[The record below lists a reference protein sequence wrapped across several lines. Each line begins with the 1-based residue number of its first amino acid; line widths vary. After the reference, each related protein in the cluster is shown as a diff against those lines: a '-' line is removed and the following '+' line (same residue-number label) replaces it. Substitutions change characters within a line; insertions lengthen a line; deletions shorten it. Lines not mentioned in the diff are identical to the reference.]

1 MPAARLWP
9 LGCREGRGSHSCR
22 RQRRLVVDRS
32 HRTPAEVALV
42 VLALVLVFTVSVGV
56 IA

>member
-1 MPAARLWP
+1 
-9 LGCREGRGSHSCR
+9 
-22 RQRRLVVDRS
+22 VDRS

>member
-1 MPAARLWP
+1 
-9 LGCREGRGSHSCR
+9 
-22 RQRRLVVDRS
+22 VDRS
-32 HRTPAEVALV
+32 HRTPTEVALV